1 MNLEQILAFVFVLGV
16 VIVIHEGGHFL
27 VAKAVGIYVKTFSV
41 GFGPKL
47 LRYRWKGTEYALSAV
62 PFGGYVKMAG
72 EGVMEEIQDAG
83 TGGEV
88 DVDGVVIPE
97 SQYFSSKNPWQRMAV
112 VVAGPVAN
120 LLLALVVCIG
130 LAWGRGVPIIPT
142 TTLGEVVEDSP
153 AATAGLQP
161 GDTILSVAGEEVSD
175 WGAVVNLIVEESQAE
190 RFPIQMSYEREGSVA
205 QVSVT
210 PEKNAES
217 GFWRVGIDYRRDTK
231 VGKVK
236 KEGPAWR
243 AGLREGDVVVSIDG
257 EPMLDYGQI
266 ATLVNE
272 SIDTPLEIVWMR
284 GDQEFRATVVPES
297 AEGPTPDLESVR
309 TIGRIQYEPYR
320 EMRSVSMAEAITLGS
335 GATWRMVDSTVSFL
349 GKLVTGRASRDA
361 VSGPVRIA
369 QFAGEMVQWGFD
381 YLLGFLA
388 LFSVNLFL
396 LNLLPVPV
404 LDGGHAVFIG
414 YELITRRRPNEQ
426 VQLVATQV
434 GFVLLLLLMAFV
446 ITMDVIKV
454 AG

>member
-1 MNLEQILAFVFVLGV
+1 MSLEQILAFVFVLGA

-47 LRYRWKGTEYALSAV
+47 LRYRWRGTEYALSAV

-88 DVDGVVIPE
+88 DAEGVVIPE

-120 LLLALVVCIG
+120 LLLTLVVCIG
-130 LAWGRGVPIIPT
+130 LAWGRGVPVIPT
-142 TTLGEVVEDSP
+142 TTLGEVAEDSP
-153 AATAGLQP
+153 AAAAGLQS
-161 GDTILSVAGEEVSD
+161 GDEILSVAGQEVSD
-175 WGAVVNLIVEESQAE
+175 WGALVDAIVDESEAG
-190 RFPIQMSYEREGSVA
+190 RFPIEMRYLRDGRTAEVG
-205 QVSVT
+205 VT
-210 PEKNAES
+210 PTRDAES
-217 GFWRVGIDYRRDTK
+217 GRWRVGIDYLPDTR

-243 AGLREGDVVVSIDG
+243 AGLREGDLVVSING
-257 EPMLDYGQI
+257 EPMHDYSQI
-266 ATLVNE
+266 ATIVNE
-272 SIDTPLEIVWMR
+272 SIDEPLEIVWTR
-284 GDQEFRATVVPES
+284 GDQEFRATVVPEA
-297 AEGPTPDLESVR
+297 AEVPTPDLESVR

-320 EMRSVSMAEAITLGS
+320 EMRPVNLVQAVSLGA
-335 GATWRMVDSTVSFL
+335 GATWRMVDGTVSFL
-349 GKLVTGRASRDA
+349 GKLVTGHASRDA

-414 YELITRRRPNEQ
+414 YELVTRRRPNER
-426 VQLVATQV
+426 VQMVATQV

-454 AG
+454 AS